1 MSHELFLPIRDYG
14 HIDHDLPTEEL
25 LPAQAEEGR
34 GSSGASVRTGT
45 QTWVAVA
52 LLRLAVQPL
61 LIVPLRPFQVRTG
74 KKHNCRICINNAMLH
89 IYYKCSYLLLLLGFS
104 SSSRS
109 AGWQTESKT
118 YAVDFNTVLKS

>member
-1 MSHELFLPIRDYG
+1 MSHELFLPIHDYG

-61 LIVPLRPFQVRTG
+61 LVVPLRPFQVRTG
-74 KKHNCRICINNAMLH
+74 KNTTAESASTIPCFTSTTNVHT
-89 IYYKCSYLLLLLGFS
+89 CSYCLGFS
-104 SSSRS
+104 SSPRS